1 MSKEIREQINKVKNF
16 GQFINENINEEKFA
30 YHVTSR
36 KNLTSIKSKG
46 IEPRVPTDY
55 GDNGDAK
62 AVYLFKTEDDTN
74 TALSQWLGERI
85 DDWEEENDTEY
96 DEIVLKININGL
108 EEYLI
113 DTVEYE
119 WTCLTHIEPSRIVD
133 VLVM

>member
-1 MSKEIREQINKVKNF
+1 MYQIIEENGKLKAKGKF
-16 GQFINENINEEKFA
+16 GNENINEQKFA

-36 KNLTSIKSKG
+36 KNLKSIKSNG

-62 AVYLFKTEDDTN
+62 AVYLFKNEDDTKA
-74 TALSQWLGERI
+74 ALSQWLGERI
-85 DDWEEENDTEY
+85 DDWEEENVTEY

-108 EEYLI
+108 EEYLM